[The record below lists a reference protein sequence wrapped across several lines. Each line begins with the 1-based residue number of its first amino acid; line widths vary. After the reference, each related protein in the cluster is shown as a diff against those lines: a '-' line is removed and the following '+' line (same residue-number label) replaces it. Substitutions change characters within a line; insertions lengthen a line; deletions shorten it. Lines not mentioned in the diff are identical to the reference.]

1 MTTSRPTP
9 PSRADRFRGALL
21 GLAVGDALGT
31 TVEFAPPGSFAPVT
45 DIVGGGPFGLPAGA
59 WTDDTS
65 MALCLADSLLTRRE
79 HDPADALARYV
90 RWYRHGERSST
101 GTCFDI
107 GIATRQAL
115 ERFEQTGDPS
125 AGTAFPDAG
134 GNGVL
139 MRLAPVAMAH
149 AFSRGTALVAAG
161 RESNATHG
169 HTGARNAA
177 KVFAALL
184 VDALGGGDRESVL
197 GPEGRFIAPKFLDDE
212 VARVTAGSFRAA
224 GEDRPADDQ
233 AVRRGGSGAVDGSAA
248 RGGSRTDDGSAARGG
263 STTVDGWSGPP
274 VPPGIAGKGFA
285 PKALE
290 AALWAVWSTRTFEDA
305 VLAAV
310 NLGDDA
316 DTTGAIAGQLAG
328 ALYGAAG
335 IPAHWRARVLLG
347 DEIASIAD
355 GLRELCDGLAV
366 DHARLPQPPGAPD
379 IDPGLPNDAF
389 WFEDGAILAGPY
401 PGKPTR
407 VAAAASLD
415 ALLDLGIT
423 CFVDLT
429 EEGEGPG
436 PRGLHP
442 YEALLRERAAARGV
456 DAWHVRMPIRDV
468 DVPEPWRMRAILDL
482 IATARASGRR
492 VYVHCWGGVG
502 RTGTVLACRVA
513 DLGWGADEA
522 LSRLAHARRHTAR
535 AKAGRVAPET
545 ATQVAFVRAWRP
557 PHEPRP
563 ASDDGTSLI
572 ANDELR
578 IADVP
583 APWDDYEAVGR
594 FAHTFDGYAVLG
606 APPDGEED
614 DDEQVARTG
623 EKANPVEAEWHR
635 TGALPDDLDLLRG
648 TLFFGFRADRFAWGD
663 DTTLSA
669 PDDDGV
675 MHVVAATDFESSP
688 TARFRRALVARI
700 AEVVQGRDG

>member
-31 TVEFAPPGSFAPVT
+31 TVEFAPRGSFAPVT

-65 MALCLADSLLTRRE
+65 MALCLADSLLARRG
-79 HDPADALARYV
+79 HDPADALSRYV

-101 GTCFDI
+101 GACFDI

-115 ERFEQTGDPS
+115 ERSEQTGDPS

-139 MRLAPVAMAH
+139 MRLAPLAMAH
-149 AFSRGTALVAAG
+149 AFSRGAALVAAG

-169 HTGARNAA
+169 HGGARDAA

-184 VDALGGGDRESVL
+184 VDALGGGDREGVL
-197 GPEGRFIAPKFLDDE
+197 GPEGRFIAPRYLDDE
-212 VARVTAGSFRAA
+212 VARVAAGSFRAA
-224 GEDRPADDQ
+224 GDGADRASADRSVGRVD
-233 AVRRGGSGAVDGSAA
+233 ADGPTGSGSAA
-248 RGGSRTDDGSAARGG
+248 ADG
-263 STTVDGWSGPP
+263 GWSGPP

-328 ALYGAAG
+328 ALYGAEA
-335 IPAHWRARVLLG
+335 IPASWRARVLWG
-347 DEIASIAD
+347 DEIVGLAD
-355 GLRELCDGLAV
+355 GLRELCDELAV
-366 DHARLPQPPGAPD
+366 DHARRPQPPGAPD
-379 IDPGLPNDAF
+379 VDPGLPNDAF

-407 VAAAASLD
+407 AAAAASLD
-415 ALLDLGIT
+415 ALLDLGIA

-442 YEALLRERAAARGV
+442 YEALLRERAAARGI

-482 IATARASGRR
+482 IATARAVGRP

-522 LSRLAHARRHTAR
+522 LSRLAYARRHTAR

-545 ATQVAFVRAWRP
+545 AAQVAFVRAWRP
-557 PHEPRP
+557 PHVPREAP
-563 ASDDGTSLI
+563 DAGGLPLI
-572 ANDELR
+572 ANDDLR
-578 IADVP
+578 LSDVP
-583 APWDDYEAVGR
+583 APWDDYDAVAR
-594 FAHTFDGYAVLG
+594 FAHTFDGYAMLG
-606 APPDGEED
+606 AAPDGED
-614 DDEQVARTG
+614 DDEVVARTG
-623 EKANPVEAEWHR
+623 QQANPVEAEWHG

-648 TLFFGFRADRFAWGD
+648 TLFFGFRADRFTWGD

-669 PDDDGV
+669 PDENGV
-675 MHVVAATDFESSP
+675 MHVVAATDVESSP

-700 AEVVQGRDG
+700 AEMVQGRGG